1 MSRTEKLLTICGIV
15 LFFLLNYP
23 LLKIF
28 NMETPVLGI
37 PLATFYLFSVWMVAL
52 VCLVLFGHRL
62 RSRRGPEL

>member
-23 LLKIF
+23 LLQIF
-28 NMETPVLGI
+28 NVETPVLGV
-37 PLATFYLFSVWMVAL
+37 PLATFYLFSVWILAL
-52 VCLVLFGHRL
+52 TCLGLFGHWL